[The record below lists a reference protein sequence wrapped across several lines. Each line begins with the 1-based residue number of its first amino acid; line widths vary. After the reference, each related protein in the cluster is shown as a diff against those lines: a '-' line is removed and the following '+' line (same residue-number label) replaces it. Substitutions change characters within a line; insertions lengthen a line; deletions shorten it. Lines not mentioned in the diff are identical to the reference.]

1 MEAHFSHGGDSAEGQ
16 ETENRH
22 GAVMPGL
29 STRIHGRMARGAR
42 ASTHGLPS
50 LSPPLCLTAC
60 GKFPVVE
67 SDLFPAALVPEG
79 RVRPMRN
86 VAVAEPDPRLRTQ
99 FLKVRAR
106 QCRYIV
112 SDDVK
117 DAICCGAP
125 ISGTSSWCPWH
136 RRIVY
141 VPSLGSQKQKANF
154 KDSSR
159 LPR

>member
-1 MEAHFSHGGDSAEGQ
+1 MQ
-16 ETENRH
+16 R
-22 GAVMPGL
+22 P
-29 STRIHGRMARGAR
+29 I
-42 ASTHGLPS
+42 LPERR
-50 LSPPLCLTAC
+50 LCPTAC
-60 GKFPVVE
+60 GKFPVAE

-154 KDSSR
+154 KNSSR